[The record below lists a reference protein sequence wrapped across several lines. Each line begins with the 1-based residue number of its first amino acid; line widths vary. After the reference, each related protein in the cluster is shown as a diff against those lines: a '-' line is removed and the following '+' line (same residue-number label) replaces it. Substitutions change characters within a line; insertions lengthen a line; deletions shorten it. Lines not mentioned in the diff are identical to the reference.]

1 VLLTNSRR
9 CAVQR
14 TRVYLI
20 VVEKGV
26 RIDAGPVVVEKG
38 VRIDAGP
45 VVVEK
50 GARIDAGPVVVKK
63 GARIDAGP
71 VVVDVR
77 LDDADVRTTDLVL
90 KRGSGTESCG

>member
-14 TRVYLI
+14 TRVYL
-20 VVEKGV
+20 
-26 RIDAGPVVVEKG
+26 VVVE
-38 VRIDAGP
+38 
-45 VVVEK
+45 
-50 GARIDAGPVVVKK
+50 K

>member
-20 VVEKGV
+20 
-26 RIDAGPVVVEKG
+26 VVEKG